1 VLSSSSMAPAFQWF
15 TPSVAAATVFVLVT
29 SWLFYRARTNYLR
42 VPLLPRVPPGRTPS
56 DCMVVIP
63 ARQEEGVVGSAVKSF
78 PADTVIVVD
87 DHSTDKTA
95 DEAREAG
102 AGVLDAPPLKGAQGK
117 ANACMAGARILTSR
131 WILFADADTR
141 YQEGFLESVIE
152 GAYQSE
158 VTFLSVHLT
167 PRPAALAEYL
177 LHPYLDALLFAS
189 PRLRR
194 DPALLFEGQCILVLR
209 EAYEFIGG
217 HAAISNYIADDLQ
230 LAMSASRHKMGIGV
244 VRAGALGHARTY
256 SGWKGGWRWMERK
269 AFRLFHMDAPITVRI
284 VLTALIAALWLPL
297 AVWLWLDGHRAAPFL
312 LMLVVLLALRPWY
325 GNRLH
330 LLLAP
335 VAIYTALPL
344 LLHGLTTAFFKK
356 EIVWKGRKV
365 TAA

>member
-1 VLSSSSMAPAFQWF
+1 
-15 TPSVAAATVFVLVT
+15 
-29 SWLFYRARTNYLR
+29 
-42 VPLLPRVPPGRTPS
+42 
-56 DCMVVIP
+56 
-63 ARQEEGVVGSAVKSF
+63 
-78 PADTVIVVD
+78 
-87 DHSTDKTA
+87 
-95 DEAREAG
+95 
-102 AGVLDAPPLKGAQGK
+102 
-117 ANACMAGARILTSR
+117 
-131 WILFADADTR
+131 
-141 YQEGFLESVIE
+141 
-152 GAYQSE
+152 
-158 VTFLSVHLT
+158 
-167 PRPAALAEYL
+167 
-177 LHPYLDALLFAS
+177 
-189 PRLRR
+189 
-194 DPALLFEGQCILVLR
+194 
-209 EAYEFIGG
+209 
-217 HAAISNYIADDLQ
+217 
-230 LAMSASRHKMGIGV
+230 
-244 VRAGALGHARTY
+244 LGHARTY

>member
-1 VLSSSSMAPAFQWF
+1 VLSGSWMAPAFQWF
-15 TPSVAAATVFVLVT
+15 TPSVTAATVFVLVT

-63 ARQEEGVVGSAVKSF
+63 ARQEEGVVGNAVRSF
-78 PADTVIVVD
+78 PPDTVIVVD

-102 AGVLDAPPLKGAQGK
+102 AGVLDAPHLKGAQGK

-141 YQEGFLESVIE
+141 FQAGFLESVIE

-158 VTFLSVHLT
+158 VTFLSVRLT
-167 PRPAALAEYL
+167 PRPEGWSESL
-177 LHPYLDALLFAS
+177 LQPYLDALLFAS
-189 PRLRR
+189 PRLLR
-194 DPALLFEGQCILVLR
+194 DPVLLFEGQCILVLR

-217 HAAISNYIADDLQ
+217 HAAITNYVADDLH
-230 LAMSASRHKMGIGV
+230 LATLASSHKMGIGV
-244 VRAGALGHARTY
+244 VRAAGLGHARTY
-256 SGWKGGWRWMERK
+256 SEGEGGWRWIERK
-269 AFRLFHMDAPITVRI
+269 AFRFFHMDARITVRI
-284 VLTALIAALWLPL
+284 LLTASIAALWLPL
-297 AVWLWLDGHRAAPFL
+297 AVWLWLEGHRVIPFL
-312 LMLVVLLALRPWY
+312 LVVVAWLALRPWY
-325 GNRLH
+325 GNRPR

-335 VAIYTALPL
+335 VAIYAALPL